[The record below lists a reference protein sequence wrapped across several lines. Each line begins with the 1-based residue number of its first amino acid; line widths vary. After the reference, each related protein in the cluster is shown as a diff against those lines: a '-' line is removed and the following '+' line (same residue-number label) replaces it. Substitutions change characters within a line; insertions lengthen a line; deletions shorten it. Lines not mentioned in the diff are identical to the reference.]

1 MVNQIIGLILI
12 GTSLLIFYVTLNN
25 REYLRYL
32 NKIKYLSSWSVR
44 VKFIIILLILLF
56 MSIYGLL
63 MIFGVIDYTH
73 PLYPEMQF
81 K

>member
-1 MVNQIIGLILI
+1 MELTVNQITGLILI

-32 NKIKYLSSWSVR
+32 NKIKYLPSWSGRAKIVI
-44 VKFIIILLILLF
+44 VFVILLF

-63 MIFGVIDYTH
+63 MIFGFIDYSH
-73 PLYPEMQF
+73 PFYPG
-81 K
+81 